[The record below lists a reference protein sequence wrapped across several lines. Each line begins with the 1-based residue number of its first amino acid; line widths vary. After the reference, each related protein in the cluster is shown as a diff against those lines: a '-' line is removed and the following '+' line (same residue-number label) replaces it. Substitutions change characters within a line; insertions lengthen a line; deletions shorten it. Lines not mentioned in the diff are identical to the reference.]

1 MTTIDEP
8 EAPEPH
14 TTRMILAVDA
24 LPFTQVNTD
33 NADELRRQ
41 WLIKEVIQPDT
52 PMTKATIQFLEDL
65 FQWSK
70 YGMQKPKV
78 EVVK

>member
-1 MTTIDEP
+1 MTDEP
-8 EAPEPH
+8 DAQDDH
-14 TTRMILAVDA
+14 GARMILAVDA
-24 LPFTQVNTD
+24 LPFTQVSTD

-52 PMTKATIQFLEDL
+52 PMNKATIQFLEDL

-70 YGMQKPKV
+70 YGMQDPKV
-78 EVVK
+78 RVVK